1 MSAMNWDDMRIF
13 LALARSGTLAAAARA
28 AGQDATTVA
37 RRIQRLEAAL
47 ATTLFEHGPAGQS
60 LTEGGHRLLAH
71 AEAMEAGA
79 RAVQQQTEE
88 GAALGGTI
96 RVSASEGFGT
106 GFIAPRLAHFA
117 ERHPGV
123 AVDLIAST
131 GFLNPS
137 RREADIAI
145 MLARP
150 RGGPLIA
157 AKLTDYRLGVY
168 AARAYLDATGPVESI
183 DELTRRRL
191 VGYVP
196 DLIYA
201 PELRYLA
208 EVDERLEAAI
218 RSSSITAQ
226 ARLIAS
232 GAGCGI
238 LPCFL
243 GDATPGLERLLI
255 TQVSIERGF
264 WLVVHRDMRRVARVE
279 AFIAWLRDEVVAAQP
294 LLSGRSGFGARA

>member
-1 MSAMNWDDMRIF
+1 MNWDDMRVF
-13 LALARSGTLAAAARA
+13 LALARSGTLARAAAA
-28 AGQDATTVA
+28 VGLDATTVS
-37 RRIQRLEAAL
+37 RRIQRLETAL
-47 ATTLFEHGPAGQS
+47 SVVLFEHGAMGQA
-60 LTEGGHRLLAH
+60 LTESGHRLFAH
-71 AEAMEAGA
+71 AEAMETGA
-79 RAVQQQTEE
+79 RAVQQQAE
-88 GAALGGTI
+88 AAAGLGGTI
-96 RVSASEGFGT
+96 RISVSEGFGT
-106 GFIAPRLAHFA
+106 GFMAPRLDAFA
-117 ERHPGV
+117 EAHPGI
-123 AVDLIAST
+123 AIDLIAST

-168 AARAYLDATGPVESI
+168 ASTAMLAASGPVESI
-183 DELTRRRL
+183 EALTRRRL

-208 EVDERLEAAI
+208 EVDERLEPAI
-218 RSSSITAQ
+218 RSSSIVAQ

-243 GDATPGLERLLI
+243 GDAAPGLVRLLHEE
-255 TQVSIERGF
+255 VAIERSF

-279 AFIAWLRDEVVAAQP
+279 AFIAWLRETVSEAQP
-294 LLSGRSGFGARA
+294 LLLGRASGTAF

>member
-1 MSAMNWDDMRIF
+1 MNWDDMRIF
-13 LALARSGTLAAAARA
+13 LALARAGTLATAARQV
-28 AGQDATTVA
+28 GQDATTVA
-37 RRIQRLEAAL
+37 RRIHRLEEAL
-47 ATTLFEHGPAGQS
+47 AATLFEHGPAGQS
-60 LTEGGHRLLAH
+60 LTESGHRLLAH

-79 RAVQQQTEE
+79 RAVQQRADQ

-106 GFIAPRLAHFA
+106 GFVAPRLPGFID
-117 ERHPGV
+117 RHPGL
-123 AVDLIAST
+123 AVDLVAST

-157 AKLTDYRLGVY
+157 ARLTDYRLGVY
-168 AARAYLDATGPVESI
+168 ASDAYLAAAGPVETV

-208 EVDERLEAAI
+208 EIDKRLEAQV

-226 ARLIAS
+226 ARLIAG

-243 GDATPGLERLLI
+243 GEATPGLRRVLAE
-255 TQVSIERGF
+255 VAIERSF

-279 AFIAWLRDEVVAAQP
+279 AFIAWLRDAVAAGQS
-294 LLSGRSGFGARA
+294 LLTGREGEGRGR

>member
-37 RRIQRLEAAL
+37 RRIQRLEGAL
-47 ATTLFEHGPAGQS
+47 AITLFEHGPAGQS
-60 LTEGGHRLLAH
+60 LTEGGHRLLAY

-88 GAALGGTI
+88 GASLGGTI

-106 GFIAPRLAHFA
+106 GFIAPRLARFV

-123 AVDLIAST
+123 AVDLVAST

-168 AARAYLDATGPVESI
+168 AAESYVAAAGEVGSI

-243 GDATPGLERLLI
+243 GATTPGLVRLLPRE
-255 TQVSIERGF
+255 VSIDRSF
-264 WLVVHRDMRRVARVE
+264 WLVVHRDMRRVARIE
-279 AFIAWLRDEVVAAQP
+279 AFIAWLREEVAAAQGA
-294 LLSGRSGFGARA
+294 LLGVAR

>member
-1 MSAMNWDDMRIF
+1 MNWDDMRIF
-13 LALARSGTLAAAARA
+13 LALARTGTLAAAARRVEM
-28 AGQDATTVA
+28 DATTVA

-47 ATTLFEHGPAGQS
+47 AVTLFEHGPAGQS

-79 RAVQQQTEE
+79 RAVQRRAEE
-88 GAALGGTI
+88 GVALGGTI
-96 RVSASEGFGT
+96 RVSVSEGFGT
-106 GFIAPRLAHFA
+106 GFVAERLAGFTA
-117 ERHPGV
+117 LYPGI

-168 AARAYLDATGPVESI
+168 AARDYLEATGPVESV
-183 DELTRRRL
+183 DALTRRRL

-208 EVDERLEAAI
+208 EVDERLEPAI

-226 ARLIAS
+226 VRLIAS

-243 GDATPGLERLLI
+243 ADAVPGLERLLERE
-255 TQVSIERGF
+255 VSVERSF

-279 AFIAWLRDEVVAAQP
+279 AFIAWLRGEVAAAAP
-294 LLSGRSGFGARA
+294 LLSGRRGVS

>member
-1 MSAMNWDDMRIF
+1 MNWDDMRVF
-13 LALARSGTLAAAARA
+13 LALARSETLARA
-28 AGQDATTVA
+28 AAIVGQDATTIA

-47 ATTLFEHGPAGQS
+47 ATTLFEHGATGQS
-60 LTEGGHRLLAH
+60 LTESGHRLLAH

-79 RAVQQQTEE
+79 RAVQQQAEE
-88 GAALGGTI
+88 GAGLGGTI
-96 RVSASEGFGT
+96 RISVSEGFGQ
-106 GFIAPRLAHFA
+106 GFMAPRLAAFA
-117 ERHPGV
+117 EAHPGV
-123 AVDLIAST
+123 ALDLIAST

-150 RGGPLIA
+150 KGGPLIA

-168 AARAYLDATGPVESI
+168 ASEATLAANGPVESV
-183 DELTRRRL
+183 EALTQRRL

-208 EVDERLEAAI
+208 EVDERLEPAI

-243 GDATPGLERLLI
+243 GDATPGLVRVLAQE
-255 TQVSIERGF
+255 VAIERSF
-264 WLVVHRDMRRVARVE
+264 WLVVHRDMRRVARIE
-279 AFIAWLRDEVVAAQP
+279 AFIAWLREAVAAAQP
-294 LLSGRSGFGARA
+294 SLLGMAPRISL

>member
-1 MSAMNWDDMRIF
+1 MNWDDMRIF

-79 RAVQQQTEE
+79 RAVQQQAEE

-96 RVSASEGFGT
+96 RLSVSEGFGS
-106 GFIAPRLAHFA
+106 GFIAPRLARFA

-168 AARAYLDATGPVESI
+168 AARDHLDRTGPVESV
-183 DELTRRRL
+183 DALTRRRL

-208 EVDERLEAAI
+208 EVDERLEAEI

-226 ARLIAS
+226 TRLIAS

-243 GDATPGLERLLI
+243 GDATPGLVRLLPRA
-255 TQVSIERGF
+255 VSIERSF

-279 AFIAWLRDEVVAAQP
+279 AFIAWLRDEVASAAA
-294 LLSGRSGFGARA
+294 LLAGRGGA

>member
-1 MSAMNWDDMRIF
+1 MNWDDMRVF
-13 LALARSGTLAAAARA
+13 LALARSGTLARA
-28 AGQDATTVA
+28 AHAVGQDATTVA

-47 ATTLFEHGPAGQS
+47 ATTLFEHGPTGQS

-79 RAVQQQTEE
+79 RAVRQQAEE

-96 RVSASEGFGT
+96 RISVSEGFGT
-106 GFIAPRLAHFA
+106 GFIAPRLADFA
-117 ERHPGV
+117 SHHPGV

-150 RGGPLIA
+150 RGGPLVA

-168 AARAYLDATGPVESI
+168 AAQAYLDAAGPVASI
-183 DELTRRRL
+183 DELIRRRL

-243 GDATPGLERLLI
+243 GDTTPGLRRLLLRE
-255 TQVSIERGF
+255 VAIERSF
-264 WLVVHRDMRRVARVE
+264 WLVVHRDMRRVSRVE
-279 AFIAWLRDEVVAAQP
+279 AFIAWLRDEVAAAQP
-294 LLSGRSGFGARA
+294 LLSGRAGA

>member
-1 MSAMNWDDMRIF
+1 MNWDDMRIF
-13 LALARSGTLAAAARA
+13 LALARAGTLAAAARQV
-28 AGQDATTVA
+28 GQDATTVA

-47 ATTLFEHGPAGQS
+47 ATTLFEHGAAGQR
-60 LTEGGHRLLAH
+60 LTESGHRLLAH

-79 RAVQQQTEE
+79 RAVRQQSEE
-88 GAALGGTI
+88 GAGLGGSI
-96 RVSASEGFGT
+96 RISMSEGFGM
-106 GFIAPRLAHFA
+106 GFMASRLAAFA
-117 ERHPGV
+117 EAHPGV
-123 AVDLIAST
+123 ALDLIAST

-157 AKLTDYRLGVY
+157 AKLTDYRLGAY
-168 AARAYLDATGPVESI
+168 AAADYLAATGPVETI
-183 DELTRRRL
+183 EGLTRRRL

-208 EVDERLEAAI
+208 EVDERLEPAI

-238 LPCFL
+238 LPCFI
-243 GDATPGLERLLI
+243 GDTMPGLVRILRPEVAI
-255 TQVSIERGF
+255 TRSF
-264 WLVVHRDMRRVARVE
+264 WLVVHRDMRRVARIE
-279 AFIAWLRDEVVAAQP
+279 AFIRWLRDQVSRAQSA
-294 LLSGRSGFGARA
+294 LLGENVTEI

>member
-1 MSAMNWDDMRIF
+1 MNWDDMRVF
-13 LALARSGTLAAAARA
+13 LALARSGTLARAAAMV
-28 AGQDATTVA
+28 GQDATTVA

-47 ATTLFEHGPAGQS
+47 ATALFEHGATGQS
-60 LTEGGHRLLAH
+60 LTESGHRLLAH

-79 RAVQQQTEE
+79 RAVQQQAEE
-88 GAALGGTI
+88 GAGLGGTI
-96 RVSASEGFGT
+96 RISVSEGFGM
-106 GFIAPRLAHFA
+106 GFMAPRLAAFA
-117 ERHPGV
+117 EAHPGV
-123 AVDLIAST
+123 ALDLIAST

-150 RGGPLIA
+150 KGGPLIA

-168 AARAYLDATGPVESI
+168 ASEAVLTEAGPLESVEA
-183 DELTRRRL
+183 LTRRRL

-208 EVDERLEAAI
+208 EVDERLEPAI

-243 GDATPGLERLLI
+243 GDTTPGLIRLLREE
-255 TQVSIERGF
+255 VAIERSF
-264 WLVVHRDMRRVARVE
+264 WLVVHRDMRRVARIE
-279 AFIAWLRDEVVAAQP
+279 AFIGWLREEVAAAQP
-294 LLSGRSGFGARA
+294 ALLGGPLNK

>member
-1 MSAMNWDDMRIF
+1 MNWDDMRVF

-28 AGQDATTVA
+28 TGQNATTVA
-37 RRIQRLEAAL
+37 RRLQRLETAL
-47 ATTLFEHGPAGQS
+47 GATLFELGPHGHAP
-60 LTEGGHRLLAH
+60 TEAGHRLLAH

-79 RAVQQQTEE
+79 RAVAEE
-88 GAALGGTI
+88 AEGGAGLAGTI

-106 GFIAPRLAHFA
+106 HIVAARLERFA
-117 ERHPGV
+117 AGHPGM

-168 AARAYLDATGPVESI
+168 AAPAYLEAEGAITSI
-183 DELTRRRL
+183 AALRRRRL
-191 VGYVP
+191 IGYVP

-208 EVDERLEAAI
+208 EVDERLEPSL
-218 RSSSITAQ
+218 RSASINAQ
-226 ARLIAS
+226 ARMIIG

-238 LPCFL
+238 LPCFI
-243 GDATPGLERLLI
+243 GDGMPGMVRVLREE
-255 TQVSIERGF
+255 VAIERSF
-264 WLVVHRDMRRVARVE
+264 WLVVHRDMRRVVRVE
-279 AFIAWLRDEVVAAQP
+279 AFIGWLRAEVAAAQN
-294 LLSGRSGFGARA
+294 LLLGRGGLHS

>member
-1 MSAMNWDDMRIF
+1 MGAMNWDDMRIF
-13 LALARSGTLAAAARA
+13 LALVRSGTLAAAARA

-47 ATTLFEHGPAGQS
+47 ATTLFEHGPTGQS

-79 RAVQQQTEE
+79 RAVQQRAEE

-96 RVSASEGFGT
+96 RLSVSEGFGT
-106 GFIAPRLAHFA
+106 GFVAERLAGFA
-117 ERHPGV
+117 ALYPGV
-123 AVDLIAST
+123 GVDLIAST

-168 AARAYLDATGPVESI
+168 AARDYLDRMGPIGSI
-183 DELTRRRL
+183 DELTGHRL

-208 EVDERLEAAI
+208 EVDERLEPAI
-218 RSSSITAQ
+218 RSSSIVAQ

-243 GDATPGLERLLI
+243 GDTLPGLVRLLDRE
-255 TQVSIERGF
+255 VAVERSF
-264 WLVVHRDMRRVARVE
+264 WLVVHRDTRRVARVE
-279 AFIAWLRDEVVAAQP
+279 AFIGWLRDEVAAAHP
-294 LLSGRSGFGARA
+294 LLSGRGRA

>member
-1 MSAMNWDDMRIF
+1 MNWDDMRVF
-13 LALARSGTLAAAARA
+13 LALARSETLARA
-28 AGQDATTVA
+28 AAIVGQDATTVA
-37 RRIQRLEAAL
+37 RRIQRLETAL
-47 ATTLFEHGPAGQS
+47 AATLFELGATGQS
-60 LTEGGHRLLAH
+60 LTESGHRLLAH

-79 RAVQQQTEE
+79 RAVQQQAES
-88 GAALGGTI
+88 GLGLGGSI
-96 RVSASEGFGT
+96 RISVSEGFGM
-106 GFIAPRLAHFA
+106 GFMAPRLAAFA
-117 ERHPGV
+117 EAHPGV
-123 AVDLIAST
+123 SLDLIAST

-137 RREADIAI
+137 RREADVAV

-150 RGGPLIA
+150 KGGPLIA

-168 AARAYLDATGPVESI
+168 ASRAYLAATGPVTSVDALI
-183 DELTRRRL
+183 RRRL

-208 EVDERLEAAI
+208 EVDERLEPAI

-226 ARLIAS
+226 VRLIAS

-243 GDATPGLERLLI
+243 GDATPDLERLL
-255 TQVSIERGF
+255 VADVAIERSF
-264 WLVVHRDMRRVARVE
+264 WLVVHRDMRRVARIE
-279 AFIAWLRDEVVAAQP
+279 AFIAWLREEVAAAQP
-294 LLSGRSGFGARA
+294 ALLGHPAR

>member
-1 MSAMNWDDMRIF
+1 MNWDDMRIF
-13 LALARSGTLAAAARA
+13 LALARSGTLSRAARVVE
-28 AGQDATTVA
+28 QDATTIA
-37 RRIQRLEAAL
+37 RRIQRLESAL
-47 ATTLFEHGPAGQS
+47 ATVLFEHGPTGQS

-79 RAVQQQTEE
+79 RAVEQQAEE
-88 GAALGGTI
+88 VSGLGGTI
-96 RVSASEGFGT
+96 RISVSEGFGT
-106 GFIAPRLAHFA
+106 GFMAPRLPRFA
-117 ERHPGV
+117 EAHPGV
-123 AVDLIAST
+123 ALDLIAST

-150 RGGPLIA
+150 KGGPLIA
-157 AKLTDYRLGVY
+157 SKLTNYRLGVY
-168 AARAYLDATGPVESI
+168 ASRTYLAASGPVESV
-183 DELTRRRL
+183 EALTRRRL

-208 EVDERLEAAI
+208 EVDERLEPAI

-226 ARLIAS
+226 ARLIAH

-243 GDATPGLERLLI
+243 GGGLPDLVRLLPHD
-255 TQVSIERGF
+255 VAIERSF
-264 WLVVHRDMRRVARVE
+264 WLVVHRDMRRVARIE
-279 AFIAWLRDEVVAAQP
+279 AFITWLRDEVQAAQLM
-294 LLSGRSGFGARA
+294 LLGHDS

>member
-1 MSAMNWDDMRIF
+1 MNWDDMRVF
-13 LALARSGTLAAAARA
+13 LALARSGTLSRA
-28 AGQDATTVA
+28 ALAVEQDATTVA
-37 RRIQRLEAAL
+37 RRMQRLEAAL

-60 LTEGGHRLLAH
+60 LTESGHRLLAH

-79 RAVQQQTEE
+79 RAVQQQAEE
-88 GAALGGTI
+88 SAGLGGTI
-96 RVSASEGFGT
+96 RLSVSEGFGS
-106 GFIAPRLAHFA
+106 GFVAPRLARFA
-117 ERHPGV
+117 EAHAGV
-123 AVDLIAST
+123 ALDLIAST

-137 RREADIAI
+137 RREADIAV

-150 RGGPLIA
+150 KGGPLIA

-168 AARAYLDATGPVESI
+168 ASETYLAETGPVGSI
-183 DELTRRRL
+183 EALTRRRL

-208 EVDERLEAAI
+208 EVDERLEPAI
-218 RSSSITAQ
+218 RSSSIAAQ

-243 GDATPGLERLLI
+243 GDTTPGVVRLLRAE
-255 TQVSIERGF
+255 VAIERSF
-264 WLVVHRDMRRVARVE
+264 WLVVHRDMRRVARIE
-279 AFIAWLRDEVVAAQP
+279 AFIAWLREEVAQAQP
-294 LLSGRSGFGARA
+294 LMLGR

>member
-1 MSAMNWDDMRIF
+1 MPPPMKWDDLRVF
-13 LALARSGTLAAAARA
+13 LALARMGTLSAAARSIEL
-28 AGQDATTVA
+28 DATTVG
-37 RRIQRLEAAL
+37 RRIARLETAL
-47 ATTLFEHGPAGQS
+47 AVTLFEHGPAGQT
-60 LTEGGHRLLAH
+60 LTEGGNRLLAH
-71 AEAMEAGA
+71 AEAMEASA
-79 RAVQQQTEE
+79 RSVQQQAESE
-88 GAALGGTI
+88 AGIGGTI
-96 RVSASEGFGT
+96 RISVSEGFGS
-106 GFIAPRLAHFA
+106 GFMAPRLVAFA
-117 ERHPGV
+117 GAYPKV
-123 AVDLIAST
+123 AIDLIAST

-157 AKLTDYRLGVY
+157 GKLTDYHLGVY
-168 AARAYLDATGPVESI
+168 ASEPYLAANGPIRSVDALARQ
-183 DELTRRRL
+183 RL

-208 EVDERLEAAI
+208 EVDERLEAAV

-243 GDATPGLERLLI
+243 AETTPGLVRLLREEVAI
-255 TQVSIERGF
+255 KRSF
-264 WLVVHRDMRRVARVE
+264 WLVVHRDMRRVARIE
-279 AFIAWLRDEVVAAQP
+279 TFIAWLREDVASAQAI
-294 LLSGRSGFGARA
+294 LLH